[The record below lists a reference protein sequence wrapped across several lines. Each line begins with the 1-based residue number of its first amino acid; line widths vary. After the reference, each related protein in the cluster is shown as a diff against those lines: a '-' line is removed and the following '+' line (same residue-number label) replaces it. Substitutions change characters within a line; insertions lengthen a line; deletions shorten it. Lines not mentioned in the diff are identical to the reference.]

1 MKLMPLFMAGRSSNG
16 SCLKAAVMGL
26 PEVPAFF
33 LADVEKKKSYDIM
46 GRNGK
51 NSDLLKLIIKAC
63 MLNMEIV
70 GE

>member
-1 MKLMPLFMAGRSSNG
+1 
-16 SCLKAAVMGL
+16 MGL
-26 PEVPAFF
+26 PSVPAFF
-33 LADVEKKKSYDIM
+33 LTDVEKKKSYDIM

-63 MLNMEIV
+63 MLNIEIV